1 MADSD
6 NQERADR
13 ILDAAAKLIVHY
25 GYDKTTVSDI
35 AAEAGVSKGAI
46 YLHWKSKDDL
56 LEALIYRES
65 DHLVEDMLA
74 RIEADSEAGTIFSMY
89 QYAIVVSIA
98 NPLIHAVMTQDV
110 RVLGDFTRRWIRANA
125 DRASEGNFFR
135 DEMVKHLQAA
145 NVIRADLDASVISY
159 IMGLIR
165 YGFLTVHEVI
175 PPEDTPPLDEVGR
188 TLGLLLERALEPEGG
203 GDKEAGKQVLMQT
216 LEGLRE
222 LVRQF
227 KEKR

>member
-188 TLGLLLERALEPEGG
+188 TLGLLLERALEPDGG